1 MFNLIAQKIMSR
13 NQDNKDK
20 FENIAKELEC
30 DDSEDALDKVMD
42 KLDLEAEEEGS
53 EEE

>member
-1 MFNLIAQKIMSR
+1 MPNQK
-13 NQDNKDK
+13 DKDK

-30 DDSEDALDKVMD
+30 DESEDALDKAVD
-42 KLDLEAEEEGS
+42 KLNLDTEEEEGS